1 VCRDPWFEQSP
12 PPMGAAAQ
20 VVECCVVRSTVG
32 QRSAE
37 VVVGVGVREDLDRL
51 RSAIDEAQREV
62 GLWFDRLVAGT
73 VSPAEFE
80 DGSRQPSQRLDRFER
95 ELARLRSDPGDMSV
109 ADLDVLI
116 EDVELSR
123 VEAIRRLELLD
134 QPLRSPDADPVTRA
148 IVGGEIAGLEGVL
161 ASLRAR
167 REERVRFADRA
178 MRYLSRAVEDG
189 VLDEELRYR
198 LRTYLE

>member
-1 VCRDPWFEQSP
+1 
-12 PPMGAAAQ
+12 MGAAAQ
-20 VVECCVVRSTVG
+20 FEECCVVRPAVG
-32 QRSAE
+32 QRSVE
-37 VVVGVGVREDLDRL
+37 VVIDVGVREDLERL
-51 RSAIDEAQREV
+51 RSAIDEAQKEV

-80 DGSRQPSQRLDRFER
+80 DGSRQPAQRLDRFER
-95 ELARLRSDPGDMSV
+95 ELARLRSDLGDMSV

-116 EDVELSR
+116 DDVDLSR
-123 VEAIRRLELLD
+123 VEAIRRLELLS
-134 QPLRSPDADPVTRA
+134 QPLRGPDPDPVTRA
-148 IVGGEIAGLEGVL
+148 VVRGEIAGLEGVL
-161 ASLRAR
+161 ANLRAR

-189 VLDEELRYR
+189 LLDEELRDR